1 VEDIMRALPLLI
13 CLAVPFLCSCSTAA
27 PYERVAF
34 MEPGKCGLLAR
45 QRLDDAIAFG
55 YARATDRAVFDYS
68 YRACVDWERKGLL
81 L

>member
-1 VEDIMRALPLLI
+1 
-13 CLAVPFLCSCSTAA
+13 
-27 PYERVAF
+27 